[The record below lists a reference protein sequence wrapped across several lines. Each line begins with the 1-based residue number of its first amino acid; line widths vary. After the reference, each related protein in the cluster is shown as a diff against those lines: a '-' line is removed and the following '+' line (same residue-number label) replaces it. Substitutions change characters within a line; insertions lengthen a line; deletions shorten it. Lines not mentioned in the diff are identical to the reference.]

1 MMKIRFLNAGNTT
14 SLRVTDTLSDLW
26 LVQVLFCK
34 LLTLSATMD
43 LILPLSG
50 RLQVGQESSHRW
62 WHSLHRMWPDIHCG
76 ERKGFKLQPNW
87 VMLYY
92 VRNPDLINWRL
103 SGQSEA
109 NRALD
114 LLLQRYHRRVLETLL
129 KGRWRISAF
138 LLQKIRRLYC
148 EELVPIYH
156 CELNQSVT
164 RSNYEEDA

>member
-1 MMKIRFLNAGNTT
+1 MALLAQDVAGHTLQGKKGIQAST
-14 SLRVTDTLSDLW
+14 KLSDA
-26 LVQVLFCK
+26 
-34 LLTLSATMD
+34 LL
-43 LILPLSG
+43 
-50 RLQVGQESSHRW
+50 
-62 WHSLHRMWPDIHCG
+62 
-76 ERKGFKLQPNW
+76 
-87 VMLYY
+87 Y

-156 CELNQSVT
+156 CESI
-164 RSNYEEDA
+164 SDEI